1 MTRTTSDRFTRA
13 SRPAA
18 LPENLHLI
26 LEPEGKTIDF
36 PDLATRVWGRAL
48 VEHTPDYRP
57 MSGVPEPAEGR
68 WNIAL
73 AHGFF
78 MEEGEIERS
87 SPITPADI
95 ERSRYDYVALGHV
108 HVLNDVSQ
116 GATRAFYCGTPGAA
130 LFEREFR
137 MGALGKLRAR
147 PAPLDRTPDGCAGR
161 QQERPTD

>member
-1 MTRTTSDRFTRA
+1 MTRTTSDRSTQAFA
-13 SRPAA
+13 PGA

-26 LEPEGKTIDF
+26 LEPEGRTIDF
-36 PDLATRVWGRAL
+36 PELATRVWGRAL

-57 MSGVPEPAEGR
+57 LSGVPEREEGL

-78 MEEGEIERS
+78 MEEGEFERS
-87 SPITPADI
+87 SPITPAEI

-108 HVLNDVSQ
+108 HVLERRVAGLDARLLLRYS
-116 GATRAFYCGTPGAA
+116 RSA

-137 MGALGKLRAR
+137 MGALGQLRAR
-147 PAPLDRTPDGCAGR
+147 PARLNRTLDGELEAD
-161 QQERPTD
+161 